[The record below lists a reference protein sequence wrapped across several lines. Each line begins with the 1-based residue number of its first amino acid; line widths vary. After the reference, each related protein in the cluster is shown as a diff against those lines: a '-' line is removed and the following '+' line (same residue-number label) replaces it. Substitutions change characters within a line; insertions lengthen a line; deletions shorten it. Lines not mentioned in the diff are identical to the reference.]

1 MGHPVIIGIFVAY
14 FFICVA
20 LGYIATKT
28 QKNMTD
34 FIVAGRQMGPILV
47 AFSTCATIA
56 SGFFF
61 VGLPGLCYNLGYQ
74 PLLSLPAIN
83 AILAYVVVFGL
94 LAKPMRY
101 LSEKHGALTVP
112 DLFQTLY
119 GDKRVRTICS
129 TVILIGIFAYMVS
142 QWAAMGLMF
151 QTLLGTSYATGLIVG
166 VVLVGGYCTFGG
178 QTGNIYN
185 DAFQMVV
192 MMLGGIL
199 VIALG
204 FQHVGGF
211 TAMNNTLAKARPE
224 MLLPFSD
231 TYGLSFWTFISFF
244 LLYAVGTV
252 GQPQFTTRFYT
263 IKKVDMLRWAPAIAA
278 SCYFVITFFL
288 FAGMIY
294 RAAVLQG
301 KAPAL
306 TNPDLAVSQY
316 IVTFMNPTM
325 AGLVLA
331 AAVAAIM
338 STVSTFIVVAA
349 STVTRDI
356 LEQGMGKKLSESQGL
371 LYSRIASIAICLLTV
386 LLAIKPPDLI
396 AWLGNAAFGFLS
408 ASLGPALVAGVRW
421 RRANWQG
428 ALASMTIGGGLALVL
443 YFMKTAKMIAPKLD
457 TGAIAFLVSIVV
469 IVVVSLMTPEQV
481 RSALPQPKNKKAVE
495 PVPAPENS

>member
-294 RAAVLQG
+294 KAAVLQG

-469 IVVVSLMTPEQV
+469 MVVVSLMTPEQV

>member
-469 IVVVSLMTPEQV
+469 MVVVSLMTPEQV
-481 RSALPQPKNKKAVE
+481 RSALPQPKNKESVE

>member
-469 IVVVSLMTPEQV
+469 MVVVSLMTPEQV
-481 RSALPQPKNKKAVE
+481 RSALPQPKNKESLE

>member
-356 LEQGMGKKLSESQGL
+356 LEQGMGKKLNESQGL
-371 LYSRIASIAICLLTV
+371 LYSRVASIAICLLTV

-469 IVVVSLMTPEQV
+469 MVVVSLMTPEQV

-495 PVPAPENS
+495 SVPAPENS

>member
-1 MGHPVIIGIFVAY
+1 MGHPVIIGIFIAY
-14 FFICVA
+14 FFICIA

-83 AILAYVVVFGL
+83 AILAYVIVFGL

-112 DLFQTLY
+112 DLFHTLY

-192 MMLGGIL
+192 MMIGGIL
-199 VIALG
+199 VITLG

-294 RAAVLQG
+294 KAAVLQG

-356 LEQGMGKKLSESQGL
+356 LEQGMGQKLSESQGL
-371 LYSRIASIAICLLTV
+371 LYSRVASIAICLLTV

-469 IVVVSLMTPEQV
+469 MVVVSLMTPEQV
-481 RSALPQPKNKKAVE
+481 RSVLPQPKNKKAVE
-495 PVPAPENS
+495 PVPVPENS

>member
-34 FIVAGRQMGPILV
+34 FIVAGRQMGPVLV
-47 AFSTCATIA
+47 AFSTTATIA

-101 LSEKHGALTVP
+101 LSEKYGALTVP
-112 DLFQTLY
+112 DLFHTLY
-119 GDKRVRTICS
+119 DNKQVRTICS

-192 MMLGGIL
+192 MMIGGIL
-199 VIALG
+199 VITLG

-294 RAAVLQG
+294 KAAVLQG

-356 LEQGMGKKLSESQGL
+356 LEQGMGKKLNESQGL
-371 LYSRIASIAICLLTV
+371 LYSRVASIAICLLTV

-469 IVVVSLMTPEQV
+469 MVVVSLMTPEQV

>member
-47 AFSTCATIA
+47 AFSTTATIA

-112 DLFQTLY
+112 DLFHTLY
-119 GDKRVRTICS
+119 EDKRVRTICS

-192 MMLGGIL
+192 MMIGGIL

-231 TYGLSFWTFISFF
+231 TYGLSFWTFVSFF

-294 RAAVLQG
+294 KAAVLQG

-356 LEQGMGKKLSESQGL
+356 LEQGMGKKLNESQGL
-371 LYSRIASIAICLLTV
+371 LYSRVASIAICILTV

-469 IVVVSLMTPEQV
+469 MVVVSLMTPEQV
-481 RSALPQPKNKKAVE
+481 RGALPQPKNKKAVE
-495 PVPAPENS
+495 AVPAPENS

>member
-356 LEQGMGKKLSESQGL
+356 LEQGMGKKLNESQGL
-371 LYSRIASIAICLLTV
+371 LYSRVASIAICLLTV

-469 IVVVSLMTPEQV
+469 MVVVSLMTPEQV
-481 RSALPQPKNKKAVE
+481 RSALPQPKNKESLE

>member
-356 LEQGMGKKLSESQGL
+356 LEQGMGKELSESQGL

-469 IVVVSLMTPEQV
+469 MVVVSLMTPEQV
-481 RSALPQPKNKKAVE
+481 RSALPQPKNKESLE

>member
-1 MGHPVIIGIFVAY
+1 
-14 FFICVA
+14 
-20 LGYIATKT
+20 
-28 QKNMTD
+28 
-34 FIVAGRQMGPILV
+34 
-47 AFSTCATIA
+47 
-56 SGFFF
+56 
-61 VGLPGLCYNLGYQ
+61 
-74 PLLSLPAIN
+74 
-83 AILAYVVVFGL
+83 
-94 LAKPMRY
+94 
-101 LSEKHGALTVP
+101 
-112 DLFQTLY
+112 
-119 GDKRVRTICS
+119 
-129 TVILIGIFAYMVS
+129 
-142 QWAAMGLMF
+142 MGLMF

-192 MMLGGIL
+192 MMIGGIL
-199 VIALG
+199 VITLG

-231 TYGLSFWTFISFF
+231 TYGLSFWTFVSFF

-294 RAAVLQG
+294 KAAVLQG

-356 LEQGMGKKLSESQGL
+356 LEQGMGKKLNESQGL
-371 LYSRIASIAICLLTV
+371 LYSRVASIAICLLTV

-469 IVVVSLMTPEQV
+469 MVVVSLMTSEQV